1 MQIWSE
7 RPGAR
12 AREIVADVLTLG
24 WVVVWATI
32 GIRLYGFLANLA
44 GAGRLVRDGGSGIT
58 NAGVQVGAALQGIPL
73 VGEGAADGVRGAFS
87 GAGDPLMQFGTDLE
101 RLLIVV
107 AALLGLLVVAVALA
121 PWLNRY
127 LPWRVARWRRLNAAA
142 RVIRR
147 HACREGRAARGCGA
161 RAHPGLARAPSAR
174 VRRASRVHP
183 GPVRRLG
190 RRAPRP
196 AGAGGARPGWACAR
210 WRLSGERAE
219 SDRAWLRYER
229 SGPAAAARR
238 ARRRTAF
245 PAARPFV
252 ATPPRPRA

>member
-12 AREIVADVLTLG
+12 TREIAADALTLG
-24 WVVVWATI
+24 WVAVWTTI

-73 VGEGAADGVRGAFS
+73 IGEGAADGVRGAFS

-107 AALLGLLVVAVALA
+107 AALLGMLVVAVALA

-147 HACREGRAARGCGA
+147 HRVAGAEPLGDAEVARI
-161 RAHPGLARAPSAR
+161 L
-174 VRRASRVHP
+174 ASRALH
-183 GPVRRLG
+183 RLEYDELLEFTSDPFGDWVAG
-190 RRAPRP
+190 RHDRLMQAELDRV
-196 AGAGGARPGWACAR
+196 GLRTSTARP
-210 WRLSGERAE
+210 
-219 SDRAWLRYER
+219 
-229 SGPAAAARR
+229 
-238 ARRRTAF
+238 
-245 PAARPFV
+245 
-252 ATPPRPRA
+252 

>member
-12 AREIVADVLTLG
+12 GREILADVLTLG
-24 WVVVWATI
+24 WVVLWATI
-32 GIRLYGFLANLA
+32 GIRIYGFLAHLA

-58 NAGVQVGAALQGIPL
+58 SAGEQVGAALQGIPL

-101 RLLIVV
+101 RLLIVI
-107 AALLGLLVVAVALA
+107 AALLGLLVVAAALA

-147 HACREGRAARGCGA
+147 RKVASSEPLDDAE
-161 RAHPGLARAPSAR
+161 LARIL
-174 VRRASRVHP
+174 ASRALH
-183 GPVRRLG
+183 RLEYDELLEFTPDPFGDWVAG
-190 RRAPRP
+190 RHDRLVQAELDRVGMRAV
-196 AGAGGARPGWACAR
+196 
-210 WRLSGERAE
+210 
-219 SDRAWLRYER
+219 
-229 SGPAAAARR
+229 AASR
-238 ARRRTAF
+238 
-245 PAARPFV
+245 
-252 ATPPRPRA
+252 